1 MGSIEEKVTRKIH
14 TTFFMRVCKYVNQK
28 VRRIGEQNGKSFKGI
43 SKTKKKKNMEI
54 EFDN

>member
-1 MGSIEEKVTRKIH
+1 MGSIEEKLTRKIH

-43 SKTKKKKNMEI
+43 SKTKKKKKTRR
-54 EFDN
+54 D